1 MTMTVTFNQLRK
13 VKDSLPSGS
22 MNKIAEELG
31 ISADAVRA
39 YFGGQT
45 EGGAGMHIE
54 PGPDGGLVV
63 LDDTRILEVAL
74 RIAWE
79 NGNA

>member
-1 MTMTVTFNQLRK
+1 MITTTFNLLRQ

-22 MNKIAEELG
+22 MARIGEELG
-31 ISADAVRA
+31 VSADDVRA
-39 YFGGQT
+39 YFSDGN
-45 EGGAGMHIE
+45 HIE
-54 PGPDGGLVV
+54 QGPDGGIVT

-79 NGNA
+79 NS

>member
-1 MTMTVTFNQLRK
+1 MITTTFNLLRQ

-22 MNKIAEELG
+22 MARIGEELG
-31 ISADAVRA
+31 VSADDVRA
-39 YFGGQT
+39 YFSGGN
-45 EGGAGMHIE
+45 HIE
-54 PGPDGGLVV
+54 QGPDGGIVT

-79 NGNA
+79 NS